1 MVTQCFRN
9 PDPMANPRLLDGSL
23 GGGGRVEGGLLRSI
37 NPKKHT
43 RKKPNV
49 EEKFLTQLGDPL
61 KVTNQI
67 INNFLKKGF
76 FMVKLSPGIPNNRS
90 QGAGPLGPHH
100 KLQKTVQFPEILRW
114 DLTAPGLRSFL
125 DFLPFLLG
133 LHFLSFWPFGP
144 SFPLVLAFWAFI
156 SFHFL
161 SFCPFG
167 RWFPFILDFR
177 AFISFHFVL
186 LGVDF
191 VHFGLLGLH
200 FLILPS
206 WGAGKR
212 RAYTRNDGAMV
223 CHITCSLKPAIL
235 ALSGAAVAPAAGRTK
250 CFCWVTQTK

>member
-1 MVTQCFRN
+1 MENIHPIDIHFHFG
-9 PDPMANPRLLDGSL
+9 LLAFHSSHFGLLGLHFFHFTFL
-23 GGGGRVEGGLLRSI
+23 GGWSVG
-37 NPKKHT
+37 P
-43 RKKPNV
+43 
-49 EEKFLTQLGDPL
+49 PL
-61 KVTNQI
+61 QV
-67 INNFLKKGF
+67 
-76 FMVKLSPGIPNNRS
+76 
-90 QGAGPLGPHH
+90 A
-100 KLQKTVQFPEILRW
+100 KTVHFPEIFKL
-114 DLTAPGLRSFL
+114 DLTAPGLRSFM
-125 DFLPFLLG
+125 DFLPFLLS
-133 LHFLSFWPFGP
+133 L
-144 SFPLVLAFWAFI
+144 
-156 SFHFL
+156 HFL

-167 RWFPFILDFR
+167 RWFPFILAFW

-235 ALSGAAVAPAAGRTK
+235 ALSGAAVAPAAGRAK